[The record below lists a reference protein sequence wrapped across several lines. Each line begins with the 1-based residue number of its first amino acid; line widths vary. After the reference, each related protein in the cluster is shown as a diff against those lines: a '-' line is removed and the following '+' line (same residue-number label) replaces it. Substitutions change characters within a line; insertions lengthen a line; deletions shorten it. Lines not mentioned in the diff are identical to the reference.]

1 MIISIIQPCFVP
13 WLGYF
18 EQIALADVFVY
29 LDDVKY
35 TKQDWRNNN
44 QLKSPYG
51 IAKIFVPVKKTKE
64 DTLINQV
71 EISYNENW
79 ERKLINHITECY
91 RRAPFFSEIIEL
103 ISLVIFKKYI
113 KLIDLNYNLNN
124 IILNYIGINTPIYL
138 SSNIPKTTV
147 DKNLRLLEICK
158 HFEDINVFYDGKKAE
173 NFIDIKFFQDNGI
186 KVVFQDYKHKPYR
199 QQGPEFT
206 PYISIIDLIMNHG
219 KESKEIIINTALD
232 INPDK

>member
-1 MIISIIQPCFVP
+1 MVISIIQPCFVP

-44 QLKSPYG
+44 QIKSSNG
-51 IAKIFVPVKKTKE
+51 LTKIYVPVKKVNE
-64 DTLINQV
+64 QTLINQV

-91 RRAPFFSEIIEL
+91 RRAPFFSELIEL

-113 KLIDLNYNLNN
+113 YTLSCNIFYFQNFKLMHL
-124 IILNYIGINTPIYL
+124 
-138 SSNIPKTTV
+138 
-147 DKNLRLLEICK
+147 
-158 HFEDINVFYDGKKAE
+158 
-173 NFIDIKFFQDNGI
+173 
-186 KVVFQDYKHKPYR
+186 
-199 QQGPEFT
+199 
-206 PYISIIDLIMNHG
+206 
-219 KESKEIIINTALD
+219 
-232 INPDK
+232 

>member
-44 QLKSPYG
+44 QIKSSNG
-51 IAKIFVPVKKTKE
+51 LTKIFVPVKKVNE
-64 DTLINQV
+64 QTLINQV

-91 RRAPFFSEIIEL
+91 RKAPFFSELIEL

-173 NFIDIKFFQDNGI
+173 NFIDTKLFQDNGI

-199 QQGPEFT
+199 QQGLEFT
-206 PYISIIDLIMNHG
+206 VYMSIIDLIMNHG

-232 INPDK
+232 INTDK